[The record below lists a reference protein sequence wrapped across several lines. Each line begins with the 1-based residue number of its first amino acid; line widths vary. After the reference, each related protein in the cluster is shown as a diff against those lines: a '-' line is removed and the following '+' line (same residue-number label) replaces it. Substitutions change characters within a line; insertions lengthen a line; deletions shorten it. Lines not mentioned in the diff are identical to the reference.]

1 LKTVKINSK
10 ILKIK
15 LQHISQLIIG
25 GILVFSSL
33 NCASNKPDPNR
44 KLIWNDEFN
53 GRGLPDAT
61 KWNYDIGGN
70 GYGNNEAQFY
80 TKNRLENARVED
92 GNLII
97 EAKKENW
104 EKNKYTSARLLTKG
118 KFSFQYGTVEIR
130 AKLPKGRGTWPAIWM
145 MSENMKQ
152 WPDDGEL
159 DIMEHVGYNHGY
171 IHASVH
177 TKNYNHTVGTQ
188 KTDTLIVKD
197 ASEKFHVYKA
207 DWTPDKIDVYV
218 DDHKFFT
225 YENKEKTYKAWPFD
239 QPYFIILNLAVG
251 GTWGGKEGIDDTI
264 FPQKYYIDYVRVY
277 ENK

>member
-1 LKTVKINSK
+1 
-10 ILKIK
+10 LKIK
-15 LQHISQLIIG
+15 LQHIFHFIIG
-25 GILVFSSL
+25 GTLVFSTIH
-33 NCASNKPDPNR
+33 CASNKPDSNR
-44 KLIWNDEFN
+44 KLIWSDEFN
-53 GRGLPDAT
+53 YKGLPDSA
-61 KWNYDIGGN
+61 KWNYDVGGD

-80 TKNRLENARVED
+80 TKNRLENARVEN

-97 EAKKENW
+97 EARKENW
-104 EKNKYTSARLLTKG
+104 EKNKYTSARLLTRG
-118 KFSFQYGTVEIR
+118 KFSFQYGTVEVR

-145 MSENMKQ
+145 MSENMKK

-159 DIMEHVGYNHGY
+159 DIMEHVGFNHGY

-177 TKNYNHTVGTQ
+177 TKKYNHIIGTQ

-207 DWTPDKIDVYV
+207 DWTPEKIDVYI
-218 DDHKFFT
+218 DDQKFFT
-225 YENKEKTYKAWPFD
+225 YENKEKTYEAWPFD

-251 GTWGGKEGIDDTI
+251 GFWGGKEGIDDVI
-264 FPQKYYIDYVRVY
+264 FPQKYEIDYVRVY